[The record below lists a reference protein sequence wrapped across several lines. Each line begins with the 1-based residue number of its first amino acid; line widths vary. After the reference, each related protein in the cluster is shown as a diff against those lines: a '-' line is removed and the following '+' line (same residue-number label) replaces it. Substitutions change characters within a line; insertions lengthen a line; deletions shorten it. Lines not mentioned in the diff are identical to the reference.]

1 MEGILIQFLN
11 GMSFIAILALIG
23 VGLAV
28 LLGMMGV
35 INLAHGEFVML
46 GAFMVWAL
54 GSVIHNFWIGV
65 IVAVITVALFGL
77 LVERALIR
85 ALYRRP
91 LDTILATWGLGI
103 LIREVAKLV
112 FGKSDKMVEAPFPG
126 FISFLGIEYSSYRL
140 FVIAMAIIV
149 LGGVVLWFLKTD
161 YGMRA
166 RAIMFNKEMASAL
179 GVNTVRTNQF
189 VFVLGAGLAGLAGA
203 LISPIYV
210 NSVYMGLQWLVGS
223 FFVVVIG
230 GVGSIWGPI
239 GGATVMG
246 GSQGFVEYFM
256 SPVVAKII
264 ILVIAIVVVRLKPRG
279 LFAQG

>member
-1 MEGILIQFLN
+1 MEGVLIQFLN

-54 GSVIHNFWIGV
+54 GTVIHNFWIGV
-65 IVAVITVALFGL
+65 VVAVITVALFGL

-85 ALYRRP
+85 ALYKRP
-91 LDTILATWGLGI
+91 MDTILATWGLGI

-112 FGKSDKMVEAPFPG
+112 FGKSDKMVESPFPG
-126 FISFLGIEYSSYRL
+126 FTSFLGIEYSSYRL
-140 FVIAMAIIV
+140 FVIAMAILI
-149 LGGVVLWFLKTD
+149 LTAVVLLFLKTD

-189 VFVLGAGLAGLAGA
+189 MFVLGAGLAGLAGA
-203 LISPIYV
+203 LISPLYV
-210 NSVYMGLQWLVGS
+210 NSAYMGLQWLVGS

-246 GSQGFVEYFM
+246 GSQGIVEYFM

>member
-103 LIREVAKLV
+103 LIREMAKLV